1 MANDYFGVFRVQSQ
15 EFYGTFGYEAV
26 ACTVETVSSYFVV
39 FIVFQWQTI
48 QICFC
53 RHGLMESGIKYCYLR
68 YTWHQFAAYTDTDQV
83 CRVVQRC
90 QIVALFY
97 GLDYFVCDNYGRRK
111 FFSAVY
117 DTVSDCIYFFQA
129 CDCTCFI
136 IGQGIQNHLDS
147 FFMCRHGSFCDF
159 FVASCFLVYQSSVD
173 SDSLTET
180 FCQNFFCIG
189 VDQLIF
195 QR

>member
-1 MANDYFGVFRVQSQ
+1 MDSNNWSGGSIMIFF
-15 EFYGTFGYEAV
+15 FYSFMY
-26 ACTVETVSSYFVV
+26 S
-39 FIVFQWQTI
+39 
-48 QICFC
+48 
-53 RHGLMESGIKYCYLR
+53 YLR
-68 YTWHQFAAYTDTDQV
+68 TGGFNMKKKLVVLMLSAAMTATLLTG
-83 CRVVQRC
+83 C
-90 QIVALFY
+90 
-97 GLDYFVCDNYGRRK
+97 GFVCDNYGRSK

-136 IGQGIQNHLDS
+136 IGQGIQNHLDG